1 MILVQNVLSM
11 IAVKRDRR
19 DRNSFY
25 PPALSDAKDLV
36 SLFKIKFLMDLS
48 STRVDDIGNGCI
60 SRVYSRH
67 IW

>member
-36 SLFKIKFLMDLS
+36 SLLKIKFLMDLS

-60 SRVYSRH
+60 S
-67 IW
+67 